1 MTEKEFNIK
10 VIPLRD
16 KMYRFARTIMEDDSL
31 AEDKVHD
38 VMERM
43 WLNRRNLDHYSNL
56 EAFVMVS
63 VRNACYDA
71 LRRKRIL
78 RNHDM
83 LQDSIVE
90 ETEIWDMRKMLHSA
104 ISLLD
109 DRERT
114 VVHLKDV
121 EGYETSEIAEILSI
135 QENNVRAVLSRARQ
149 ELRKNIGKIMNYGL
163 NSIKK

>member
-1 MTEKEFNIK
+1 M
-10 VIPLRD
+10 IPLRD
-16 KMYRFARTIMEDDSL
+16 KMYRFARAIMEDDSL

-114 VVHLKDV
+114 VVHLKDASQNAGV
-121 EGYETSEIAEILSI
+121 AARLMSPKSKEELAKELSGEYEALRDKSGMMKRETVSLKEA
-135 QENNVRAVLSRARQ
+135 QENRLK
-149 ELRKNIGKIMNYGL
+149 LF
-163 NSIKK
+163 